1 MVLVNF
7 RFLTTSTSKN
17 GGWTPSLAVLSDWWI
32 TCYRSCRCQCL
43 PHQRWHDQLVDPS
56 SEIIGLIIFALK
68 NPSETQRRQRLHGF
82 GGTFG
87 TYILYPQHKQQQKA
101 ITKENTLKL
110 SMGIHFD
117 AVWLSWINDIQCLA
131 THSNLGSAR
140 LTGAG
145 GGSRVSCQPIWVDSQ
160 NALFGID
167 GIVPM
172 SIHLHHYL
180 KKATEKAHGRNPPK
194 WSKMDLST
202 IHIDDSRRCH
212 LVHSVYLN

>member
-1 MVLVNF
+1 M
-7 RFLTTSTSKN
+7 KN
-17 GGWTPSLAVLSDWWI
+17 LRKRKDDKDSM
-32 TCYRSCRCQCL
+32 
-43 PHQRWHDQLVDPS
+43 
-56 SEIIGLIIFALK
+56 GL
-68 NPSETQRRQRLHGF
+68 

-87 TYILYPQHKQQQKA
+87 TYILYPKHKQQQKA

-110 SMGIHFD
+110 SMGTDFE

-167 GIVPM
+167 GIVP
-172 SIHLHHYL
+172 ICTTL

-194 WSKMDLST
+194 
-202 IHIDDSRRCH
+202 
-212 LVHSVYLN
+212 